1 MIGSKAT
8 TSTIAHSTSVR
19 DLNPL
24 SPGVSADGNSGGG
37 GGGGAGGDGN
47 STGGIRSRS
56 ATISQVRTG
65 GSHPNAAPPP
75 QQATYGQA
83 GGQMD
88 RVPVPV
94 PKNLNALFGVSPSDI
109 DKYSRVVFPVCFIC
123 FNMMYW
129 VIYLHISKILDNPD
143 FA

>member
-19 DLNPL
+19 ELNPL
-24 SPGVSADGNSGGG
+24 SPGVSGDGNGDGNSGNGGG
-37 GGGGAGGDGN
+37 GGGSGVPISGLRN
-47 STGGIRSRS
+47 RS
-56 ATISQVRTG
+56 ATISQVR
-65 GSHPNAAPPP
+65 PNP
-75 QQATYGQA
+75 QYGT
-83 GGQMD
+83 MD

-129 VIYLHISKILDNPD
+129 VIYLHISKILDSD
-143 FA
+143 FADE